1 MKTLKCARNLLILV
15 LLFISMLFLC
25 SLPAREDA
33 FAEESDAHVHTDHDG
48 WTEVTPLVGGLV
60 GGEDGQPARYYL
72 DGDVVL
78 EDTLSVSGNV
88 VLCLGGHKL
97 SVLQGTD
104 TGIICVKEGAALTL
118 CDCNGETE
126 HTYYI
131 DNSGLPVFF
140 EGEIPDD
147 APAEAMVESVSGGII
162 AGGYG
167 SAGGGIVI
175 EGATVC
181 MYGGTIVG
189 NFSEQY
195 GGGIYMNGANSRLE
209 MFGGSICRNS
219 AKSRG
224 GGVYVCEN
232 GQFVM
237 NGGTLSSNVAE
248 TEGGGVFIDIGGDF
262 TLSGG
267 LITGNSAVDGG
278 GIYSYGRQYF
288 GGGEVFIDGGEVC
301 KNISSDGAAIK
312 CVYGDMTVHGGYFD
326 EEIDF
331 NGIVRTELIGGYYT
345 NKYPMM
351 ASSGCDVYLIDE
363 TFGDSDYR
371 EEYPYAIYKFGYL
384 EVEVS
389 ENIVYDG
396 KCIAEGVDFTIFP
409 RGLDLSYKYSFE
421 YYMLDG
427 LPVTAREDIT
437 VKAILNK
444 SVLLETEEGK
454 YYIGSGASE
463 TFTVT
468 IAKAT
473 PDAEVPQG
481 IEGEVGQALADI
493 SLPDKW
499 QWDDPQ
505 TVLGGEGVFSYP
517 ATYLMNNVNY
527 NNLNAMIEIEVTGG
541 EPPGGETEE
550 PDPPAGG
557 ETEEPDPPAG
567 GETEEPDPPAGG
579 ETEEFDPPAGGE
591 TEEPDPPAGDD
602 DKEHQGGAVV
612 PDGGGGCGSLHD
624 ELGGMS
630 LTFGM
635 GLVVFAAVAVIIRR
649 KRRANP
655 D

>member
-33 FAEESDAHVHTDHDG
+33 FAGESDAHVHTDHDG

-288 GGGEVFIDGGEVC
+288 GGGEVFIDGG
-301 KNISSDGAAIK
+301 GHL
-312 CVYGDMTVHGGYFD
+312 TVFLK
-326 EEIDF
+326 I
-331 NGIVRTELIGGYYT
+331 II
-345 NKYPMM
+345 PIMM
-351 ASSGCDVYLIDE
+351 PTLCALY
-363 TFGDSDYR
+363 
-371 EEYPYAIYKFGYL
+371 
-384 EVEVS
+384 
-389 ENIVYDG
+389 
-396 KCIAEGVDFTIFP
+396 
-409 RGLDLSYKYSFE
+409 
-421 YYMLDG
+421 
-427 LPVTAREDIT
+427 
-437 VKAILNK
+437 ILAF
-444 SVLLETEEGK
+444 
-454 YYIGSGASE
+454 IGSWNDYSASLIYLPSVPTLAYGLYLFQYDSAKYGASL
-463 TFTVT
+463 
-468 IAKAT
+468 
-473 PDAEVPQG
+473 PEV
-481 IEGEVGQALADI
+481 LAGFAI
-493 SLPDKW
+493 CSIPSV
-499 QWDDPQ
+499 
-505 TVLGGEGVFSYP
+505 VLFCSFQKVI
-517 ATYLMNNVNY
+517 T
-527 NNLNAMIEIEVTGG
+527 
-541 EPPGGETEE
+541 
-550 PDPPAGG
+550 
-557 ETEEPDPPAG
+557 
-567 GETEEPDPPAGG
+567 
-579 ETEEFDPPAGGE
+579 
-591 TEEPDPPAGDD
+591 
-602 DKEHQGGAVV
+602 K
-612 PDGGGGCGSLHD
+612 
-624 ELGGMS
+624 S
-630 LTFGM
+630 LTVG
-635 GLVVFAAVAVIIRR
+635 GL
-649 KRRANP
+649 KE
-655 D
+655 